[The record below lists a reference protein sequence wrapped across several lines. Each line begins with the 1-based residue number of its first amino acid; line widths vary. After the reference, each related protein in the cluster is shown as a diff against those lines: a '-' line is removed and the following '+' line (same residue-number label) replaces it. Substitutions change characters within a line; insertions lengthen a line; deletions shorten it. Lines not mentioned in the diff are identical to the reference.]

1 MQNGVIY
8 FPPRQDVNHNVI
20 TITSYQA
27 KCALADA
34 GLYDA
39 VENAINSVETPIRIK
54 LAWREG
60 INFQR
65 DNPMILMLTA
75 QLGLSEEDV
84 DNLFTAA
91 LLIAPG
97 AL

>member
-1 MQNGVIY
+1 MPIVNIRPLIKGGRGVL
-8 FPPRQDVNHNVI
+8 

-39 VENAINSVETPIRIK
+39 VEAAIDSPATPVRIK

-75 QLGLSEEDV
+75 QLGLSDEDV
-84 DNLFTAA
+84 DQLFAAA
-91 LLIAPG
+91 LLIEAG
-97 AL
+97 ELS

>member
-8 FPPRQDVNHNVI
+8 FPPRQDTETNIAV
-20 TITSYQA
+20 ITSYQA

-34 GLYDA
+34 GLYDL
-39 VENAINSVETPIRIK
+39 VETAINAPETPIRIK

-60 INFQR
+60 LNFQR
-65 DNPMILMLTA
+65 NNPMILLLTER
-75 QLGLSEEDV
+75 LGLTNEQV
-84 DNLFTAA
+84 DDLFTAA
-91 LLIAPG
+91 LMIEPG